1 MDDAFQDNE
10 PTTQPEL
17 TIKVNKPEL
26 DLLQLIRSKEFEFIK
41 VKVPDGKINLME
53 CSKCITGSTR
63 IADLLNEDRY
73 QDVEIK
79 QTNGKI
85 SFIRKTKKI
94 KY

>member
-1 MDDAFQDNE
+1 MQNAFQDNE
-10 PTTQPEL
+10 PTTQSEL
-17 TIKVNKPEL
+17 TIKVNKSEL

-41 VKVPDGKINLME
+41 VKAPNGKIDLVE
-53 CSKCITGSTR
+53 CSKCIASSTR
-63 IADLLNEDRY
+63 IIDLLSEDKF

-85 SFIRKTKKI
+85 SFIRKIKKI